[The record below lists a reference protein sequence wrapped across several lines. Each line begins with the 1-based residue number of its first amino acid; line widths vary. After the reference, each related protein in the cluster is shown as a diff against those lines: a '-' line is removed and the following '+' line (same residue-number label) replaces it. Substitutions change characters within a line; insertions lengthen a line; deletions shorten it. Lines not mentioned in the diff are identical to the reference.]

1 MLGLLMMLFMIFL
14 PAGIVPSLARLLSRR
29 KP

>member
-14 PAGIVPSLARLLSRR
+14 PAGIVPSLVRLMRR
-29 KP
+29 RP